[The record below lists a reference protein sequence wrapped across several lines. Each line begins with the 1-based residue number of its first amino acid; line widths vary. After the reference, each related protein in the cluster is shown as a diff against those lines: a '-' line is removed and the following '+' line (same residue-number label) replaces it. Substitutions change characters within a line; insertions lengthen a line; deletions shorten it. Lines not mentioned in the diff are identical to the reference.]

1 MSSDGA
7 NYVAVIT
14 GVEADEFSGK
24 VGPGDSD
31 LDGNKFLATSPG
43 GLNSPGLFRRF
54 CIMKCFYSRIVCA
67 NC

>member
-24 VGPGDSD
+24 VGPVGDSD
-31 LDGNKFLATSPG
+31 SALDGNKFLATSPG
-43 GLNSPGLFRRF
+43 GLNSPRLSRRF
-54 CIMKCFYSRIVCA
+54 CIVKCFYSRIV
-67 NC
+67 